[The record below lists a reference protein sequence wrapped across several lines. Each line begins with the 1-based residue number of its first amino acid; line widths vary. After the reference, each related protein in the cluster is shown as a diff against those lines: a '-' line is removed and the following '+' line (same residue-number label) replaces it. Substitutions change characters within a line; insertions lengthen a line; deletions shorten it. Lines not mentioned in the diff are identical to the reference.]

1 MLEDEKSWS
10 EQVQEF
16 EDEENAFQPSRD
28 MSRTPPPKR
37 NAALSNPFAP
47 TSKKST
53 DMLARLEPRPD
64 ASKLEQSGISATM
77 AHEEPNG
84 IIAALKAIRDKL
96 AKQNTRGEPLNVKI
110 AVLAD
115 IDNLIADVANKD
127 STFPAPAPDTCST
140 NTSQDQALRF
150 SKLENDIT
158 EIKQA
163 LCESLKVSKTWAQVA
178 RNSTSNPEPQSS
190 PRFNPHTPKKL
201 QVQAEIRQ
209 ERAQH
214 QITLTAVSAP
224 AETKTLLAAATHTEI
239 TERCQRAIRS
249 SIGESLPPLR
259 GIQRLKSNDIRIICE
274 SSDEIAKLRQVN
286 WNNAYEGLVLHQPKF
301 GVVIHDVPLHV
312 IPQETLNASNASNAT
327 KPIIKQ
333 IEEQNSNLNIAQM
346 RPLRRNFK
354 PSESTKSSSI
364 VIFTHSVEAAD
375 QIIRRGIYISH
386 RLYPAEKYTPQLR
399 VTQCYN
405 CRGFGHHAA
414 QCRNKG
420 VCGRCSGDHPTTSCS
435 ETIAK
440 CSGCG
445 GNHEAWHPE
454 CPRWQQE
461 SKRLKELSQNT
472 PSLFQ

>member
-10 EQVQEF
+10 EQVQEL
-16 EDEENAFQPSRD
+16 EDEENAFRPSRD
-28 MSRTPPPKR
+28 MSRTPPAKR

-47 TSKKST
+47 TSKKSI
-53 DMLARLEPRPD
+53 DLLSRLIPSEPRPD
-64 ASKLEQSGISATM
+64 ASKSESGISK
-77 AHEEPNG
+77 AHTAPEEPKG
-84 IIAALKAIRDKL
+84 IVASLKAIRDKL
-96 AKQNTRGEPLNVKI
+96 ATQNTRGEPLNVKN
-110 AVLAD
+110 AVLID
-115 IDNLIADVANKD
+115 IDNLIADVTDK
-127 STFPAPAPDTCST
+127 APASPTPETRSTKTC
-140 NTSQDQALRF
+140 QDEDRF

-163 LCESLKVSKTWAQVA
+163 LRESLQVSKTWAQVA
-178 RNSTSNPEPQSS
+178 RNSSATPGPPNAPHTAS
-190 PRFNPHTPKKL
+190 HTPKKL
-201 QVQAEIRQ
+201 QVQTEMRR

-214 QITLTAVSAP
+214 QITLTAVSASG
-224 AETKTLLAAATHTEI
+224 ETKTLLAAATHEEI
-239 TERCQRAIRS
+239 TEHCQRAIRS

-259 GIQRLKSNDIRIICE
+259 GIQRLKSNDIRIMCE
-274 SSDEIAKLRQVN
+274 SSEEIAKLRQVD
-286 WNNAYEGLVLHQPKF
+286 WNNAYEGLVLHQPKY

-312 IPQETLNASNASNAT
+312 IPQDTLNASNAP
-327 KPIIKQ
+327 KPIIKR
-333 IEEQNSNLNIAQM
+333 IEEQNSNLNIAQI

-364 VIFTHSVEAAD
+364 VIFTHSIEAAD
-375 QIIRRGIYISH
+375 QIIRKGIYISH

-420 VCGRCSGDHPTTSCS
+420 VCGRCSGDHPTTLCS